1 EESVRCI
8 LPGVTLPLGKSGD
21 YIVKLFK
28 DKYDIDIDYLT
39 QTKTLPV
46 EGAFGSRVDQ
56 IIDVQRDS
64 LEKFAEIKRSINDLY
79 VTEIVESNQQHIYNE
94 RVYLK
99 YIQRKEKALLKE
111 GKIAKED
118 TYQMTKYIIICT
130 L

>member
-1 EESVRCI
+1 MVSFLKEESVRCI

-39 QTKTLPV
+39 KTKTLPV
-46 EGAFGSRVDQ
+46 KGAFGSRLDQ
-56 IIDVQRDS
+56 IIEVQKNI
-64 LEKFAEIKRSINDLY
+64 LEKFDEIKRNINDLY

-94 RVYLK
+94 SVYLR
-99 YIQRKEKALLKE
+99 YIQRTEKSLIKE

-118 TYQMTKYIIICT
+118 TYQMTK
-130 L
+130 